1 LERLVQNDRHRQQWN
16 NNFDELEDDLKMSS
30 SELMESEI
38 KDTMDAVREL
48 AQVLS
53 SFFFPTIQLIWNW
66 TIACFVGVFGR
77 LILTTVEQLI
87 VVNFTWINWRE
98 ENLAS
103 AFSFFDKD
111 GSGYISI
118 DELQQAYE
126 ELGLM

>member
-1 LERLVQNDRHRQQWN
+1 
-16 NNFDELEDDLKMSS
+16 MSS

-48 AQVLS
+48 AQVLYS
-53 SFFFPTIQLIWNW
+53 FFFFFPTIQLIWNW

-103 AFSFFDKD
+103 AFSFSDKD

-126 ELGLM
+126 ELCLM

>member
-1 LERLVQNDRHRQQWN
+1 
-16 NNFDELEDDLKMSS
+16 MSS
-30 SELMESEI
+30 SELMESEM
-38 KDTMDAVREL
+38 KDTMDAAREL

-77 LILTTVEQLI
+77 LILTTLEQLI